1 MSLEYHT
8 VYFIEP
14 QTLLLTEILPTTNT
28 SSRFSQED
36 HKGTT
41 PEDLLR
47 TDPKAQVNKYTGRP
61 FSAKFWQILEK
72 RKKLPV
78 WEYYKQFIDMVRKS
92 QSVVLVGETGSGKTT
107 QVRIVCTTR
116 GFMSVSYISVQ
127 FVTLFESTVF
137 VLMYVVYTS
146 DIS

>member
-1 MSLEYHT
+1 
-8 VYFIEP
+8 VYFVEP
-14 QTLLLTEILPTTNT
+14 QILLLTEMLPTNT

-36 HKGTT
+36 PKGTT

-47 TDPKAQVNKYTGRP
+47 TDPKTQINKYTGRP

-78 WEYYKQFIDMVRKS
+78 WEYYKQFIDMVKKN

-107 QVRIVCTTR
+107 QVSIVHNT
-116 GFMSVSYISVQ
+116 
-127 FVTLFESTVF
+127 
-137 VLMYVVYTS
+137 
-146 DIS
+146 